1 MCLSSIPDD
10 RRGPPQCY
18 NPTAVL
24 LFRKSFD
31 RGAKSLQVSFYS
43 DNQTLIAA
51 LTKTINELQAPLDAQ
66 IKRVWR
72 GKDAP
77 PNASMVLENQLI
89 TTAKHFVNL
98 RQVSD
103 SEKQRYFA
111 EICRHFNL
119 DCASDVFPLSSIQ
132 PFSQPIMQKIDRTP
146 ALVSYLAEYDARH
159 GTNQADKAR
168 NLLFQFANLV
178 IKSDGTVTP
187 IEEASL
193 LKFKETLYPMSFNAP
208 AEEKPETQSAEA
220 VRAQQKTEVVEEKP
234 PRPLEDLFAELNELV
249 GLERVKSD
257 VKNLVNFLK
266 VQQMREEKGMAT
278 LPVSRH
284 LVFTGNPGTGKTTI
298 ARLMAQFYRTLKIL
312 SKGHLTETD
321 RAGLVAGYVGQ
332 TALKVKE
339 TVTKAL
345 GGVLFIDE
353 AYALSPGGGG
363 NDFGHEAIETLLKMM
378 EDHRQDIIVVVAGY
392 THKMDEFLTSNPGL
406 RSRFSKFIHFDDYTD
421 KQLVEIFKGFCKKSD
436 FKLTPAAEEELAAIF
451 AVLYEGRDEAFGNAR
466 LARNMFESAI
476 GKHANRI
483 VSLPNINEE
492 VLATLEKE
500 DVPNLEDLRTLGII
514 GPAVVSHPAS

>member
-1 MCLSSIPDD
+1 M
-10 RRGPPQCY
+10 
-18 NPTAVL
+18 
-24 LFRKSFD
+24 
-31 RGAKSLQVSFYS
+31 SFYS
-43 DNQTLIAA
+43 DNEQLIAA
-51 LTKTINELQAPLDAQ
+51 LTKTISDLSAPLSAQ

-72 GKDAP
+72 GTDAP
-77 PNASMVLENQLI
+77 PEGRLVLENQLI

-98 RQVSD
+98 RQASD

-111 EICRHFNL
+111 EVCRHFTL
-119 DCASDVFPLSSIQ
+119 DCPPDVFPLPSAQ
-132 PFSQPIMQKIDRTP
+132 PFSQQIMQRLDRTP
-146 ALVSYLAEYDARH
+146 VMISYLIEYDARQ

-187 IEEASL
+187 IEEAAL
-193 LKFKETLYPMSFNAP
+193 LKFKETLYPTNSSAQSI
-208 AEEKPETQSAEA
+208 EEDETQRGAAARAE
-220 VRAQQKTEVVEEKP
+220 QKKMETVEAMIEEKP
-234 PRPLEDLFAELNELV
+234 PRSLEDLFAELNELV

-266 VQQMREEKGMAT
+266 VQQMREEKGMAS
-278 LPVSRH
+278 LSVSRH

-332 TALKVKE
+332 TALKVRE
-339 TVTKAL
+339 TVGKAL

-363 NDFGHEAIETLLKMM
+363 NDFGHEAVETLLKMM
-378 EDHRQDIIVVVAGY
+378 EDHRHDIIVVVAGY
-392 THKMDEFLTSNPGL
+392 TFKMDQFLTSNPGL

-436 FKLTPAAEEELAAIF
+436 FKLTPAAEEALAAIF
-451 AVLYEGRDEAFGNAR
+451 TILYEGRDEAFGNAR
-466 LARNMFESAI
+466 LARNMFETAI

-514 GPAVVSHPAS
+514 GPAVVSRPTS

>member
-1 MCLSSIPDD
+1 
-10 RRGPPQCY
+10 
-18 NPTAVL
+18 
-24 LFRKSFD
+24 
-31 RGAKSLQVSFYS
+31 VSFYS
-43 DNQTLIAA
+43 ENQALIAA
-51 LTKTINELQAPLDAQ
+51 LTKTANELSAPLDAQ

-77 PNASMVLENQLI
+77 PGGRMVLENQLV

-98 RQVSD
+98 RQVLD

-119 DCASDVFPLSSIQ
+119 DCAPDVFPLPSAQ
-132 PFSQPIMQKIDRTP
+132 PFSQKIMQNIDRTP
-146 ALVSYLAEYDARH
+146 VVISYLVEYDARH

-178 IKSDGTVTP
+178 IKSDGAVTP
-187 IEEASL
+187 IEEAAL
-193 LKFKETLYPMSFNAP
+193 LKFKETLYPMDF
-208 AEEKPETQSAEA
+208 SASSVEA
-220 VRAQQKTEVVEEKP
+220 VDTQRPEAARVEPKVEVIEEKP
-234 PRPLEDLFAELNELV
+234 PRTLEDLFAELDELV

-284 LVFTGNPGTGKTTI
+284 LVFSGNPGTGKTTI

-312 SKGHLTETD
+312 SKGHLMETD

-332 TALKVKE
+332 TALKVRE
-339 TVTKAL
+339 AVGKAL

-353 AYALSPGGGG
+353 AYALSPVGGG
-363 NDFGHEAIETLLKMM
+363 NDFGHEAVETLLKMM
-378 EDHRQDIIVVVAGY
+378 EDHRHDMIVVVAGY
-392 THKMDEFLTSNPGL
+392 TLKMDEFLASNPGL

-421 KQLVEIFKGFCKKSD
+421 KQLVEIFKGFCTKSD
-436 FKLTPAAEEELAAIF
+436 FKLTPAAEETLFAIF
-451 AVLYEGRDEAFGNAR
+451 NILYEGRDEAFGNAR
-466 LARNMFESAI
+466 LARNMFETAI

-483 VSLPNINEE
+483 VSLTNINEE
-492 VLATLEKE
+492 ILATLEKE

-514 GPAVVSHPAS
+514 GPAAASRPAS

>member
-1 MCLSSIPDD
+1 
-10 RRGPPQCY
+10 
-18 NPTAVL
+18 
-24 LFRKSFD
+24 
-31 RGAKSLQVSFYS
+31 VSFYS
-43 DNQTLIAA
+43 DNQPLIEA
-51 LTKTINELQAPLDAQ
+51 LTKTTRELAAPLDAQ

-72 GKDAP
+72 GKDEP
-77 PNASMVLENQLI
+77 PNGRLVLDNQLI
-89 TTAKHFVNL
+89 ATAKHFVDL
-98 RQVSD
+98 RQATD
-103 SEKQRYFA
+103 AEKQRYFA
-111 EICRHFNL
+111 EICRHFTL
-119 DCASDVFPLSSIQ
+119 DCASDAFPLPTVK
-132 PFSQPIMQKIDRTP
+132 PFSQQIMQKLDRTP
-146 ALVSYLAEYDARH
+146 VMISYLTEYDARH
-159 GTNQADKAR
+159 GTNQSDKAR

-187 IEEASL
+187 IEEAAL
-193 LKFKETLYPMSFNAP
+193 LKFKETLYPMDFSAAP
-208 AEEKPETQSAEA
+208 TEEAQTQRTETARVE
-220 VRAQQKTEVVEEKP
+220 QKAEVVEEKP
-234 PRPLEDLFAELNELV
+234 PRSLEELFAELNELV
-249 GLERVKSD
+249 GLERVKGD

-266 VQQMREEKGMAT
+266 VQQMREEKGLAT

-312 SKGHLTETD
+312 SKGHLMETD

-339 TVTKAL
+339 AISKAL

-363 NDFGHEAIETLLKMM
+363 NDFGHEAVETLLKMM
-378 EDHRQDIIVVVAGY
+378 EDHRHDIIVVVAGY
-392 THKMDEFLTSNPGL
+392 TWKMEEFLTSNPGL

-436 FKLTPAAEEELAAIF
+436 FKLTPAAEEALAAIF
-451 AVLYEGRDEAFGNAR
+451 AILYEGRDEAFGNAR

-514 GPAVVSHPAS
+514 GPTVASRPTS

>member
-1 MCLSSIPDD
+1 M
-10 RRGPPQCY
+10 
-18 NPTAVL
+18 
-24 LFRKSFD
+24 
-31 RGAKSLQVSFYS
+31 
-43 DNQTLIAA
+43 
-51 LTKTINELQAPLDAQ
+51 
-66 IKRVWR
+66 
-72 GKDAP
+72 
-77 PNASMVLENQLI
+77 LENQLI
-89 TTAKHFVNL
+89 ATAKHFVNL
-98 RQVSD
+98 RQASD

-111 EICRHFNL
+111 EVCRHFTL
-119 DCASDVFPLSSIQ
+119 DCATDAFPLPSAQ
-132 PFSQPIMQKIDRTP
+132 PFSQHIMQKLDRTP
-146 ALVSYLAEYDARH
+146 VMISYLTEYDARH

-187 IEEASL
+187 IEAAAL
-193 LKFKETLYPMSFNAP
+193 LKFKETLYPMNFDASS
-208 AEEKPETQSAEA
+208 EESVETPRVDDARVE
-220 VRAQQKTEVVEEKP
+220 QKVEVIEEKP
-234 PRPLEDLFAELNELV
+234 PRSLEDLFAELNELV

-257 VKNLVNFLK
+257 VRNLVNFLK
-266 VQQMREEKGMAT
+266 VQQMREEKGMVS

-332 TALKVKE
+332 TALKVRE
-339 TVTKAL
+339 AVGKAL

-363 NDFGHEAIETLLKMM
+363 NDFGHEAVETLLKMM
-378 EDHRQDIIVVVAGY
+378 EDHRHDMIVVVAGY
-392 THKMDEFLTSNPGL
+392 TMKMDEFLTSNPGL

-421 KQLVEIFKGFCKKSD
+421 QQLVEIFKGFCKKSD
-436 FKLTPAAEEELAAIF
+436 FKLTPDAEEELSAIF

-466 LARNMFESAI
+466 LARNMFETAI

-500 DVPNLEDLRTLGII
+500 DVPELEDLRTLGII
-514 GPAVVSHPAS
+514 GPSALSRPDS